1 MELNKSIYK
10 YSYGFCEHLKVV
22 HKGITL
28 ERFLSN
34 AGIGNGFA
42 AEFFARIYNS
52 VMAEAE
58 DLEYLFKRFYQ
69 TEYDD
74 FRHFVGNKFAIPDE
88 PLNLLMHGMNESE
101 NYTLISYNTLHYGM
115 TDVDDL
121 LYGEEYGERFTK
133 LFLLSL

>member
-1 MELNKSIYK
+1 MELNESIYK

-22 HKGITL
+22 HKELTL

-42 AEFFARIYNS
+42 ADFFARIYNS
-52 VMAEAE
+52 VISEAE
-58 DLEYLFKRFYQ
+58 NLEDLYNRFYQ
-69 TEYDD
+69 AEYDD
-74 FRHFVGNKFAIPDE
+74 FKSFIANKFAIPE
-88 PLNLLMHGMNESE
+88 KSLNLLMKGLNESE
-101 NYTLISYNTLHYGM
+101 NYTLICYNTLHYGM
-115 TDVDDL
+115 TDVDEL